1 MILKKKWIELLQ
13 ENNVGDYSINN
24 LSIYRLIADVDL
36 LFTQQCLQTTSQE
49 VNFNRLKLIF
59 DEITGHFLT
68 NTEEDN
74 YWADMPIFVSSY
86 NFKNK
91 APFGELLLRLTQ
103 YLGFY
108 KKILTDKGLVRS
120 VITHRDYS
128 NSGSSDGNNK
138 NFNSETPQINLTN
151 FDDAIKYA
159 SNLTKNEDHS
169 ESETSGESDLTVSSK
184 SWDEEEK
191 NLKYIFYNDLC
202 DFLRKIPQWIYSQ
215 YALDSMPTIDLV
227 KETFNYFKDIY
238 ERR

>member
-13 ENNVGDYSINN
+13 ENNIGDYSVN
-24 LSIYRLIADVDL
+24 SAGIYALITEVDD
-36 LFTQQCLQTTSQE
+36 LFTKQC
-49 VNFNRLKLIF
+49 NPDANNYNRIKRLY
-59 DEITGHFLT
+59 DEITDHFLT
-68 NTEEDN
+68 NTEADN

-91 APFGELLLRLTQ
+91 TPFGELVLRITQ

-108 KKILTDKGLVRS
+108 KKILTDKGLARS
-120 VITHRDYS
+120 VVTHREYS
-128 NSGSSDGNNK
+128 NTGESDGNNK
-138 NFNSETPQINLTN
+138 NYNSETPQINLDN

-159 SNLTKNEDHS
+159 SNLSKNEDHT
-169 ESETSGESDLTVSSK
+169 ESSTSGDSDLTVSSK

-202 DFLRKIPQWIYSQ
+202 DFIRKMPQWVYAQYS
-215 YALDSMPTIDLV
+215 LDTMPAYDIV

>member
-13 ENNVGDYSINN
+13 ENNIGDYSVN
-24 LSIYRLIADVDL
+24 SAGIYALITEVDD
-36 LFTQQCLQTTSQE
+36 LFTKQC
-49 VNFNRLKLIF
+49 NPDANNYNRIKRLY
-59 DEITGHFLT
+59 DEITDHFLT
-68 NTEEDN
+68 NTEADN

-91 APFGELLLRLTQ
+91 TPFGELVLRITQ

-108 KKILTDKGLVRS
+108 KKILTDKGLARS
-120 VITHRDYS
+120 VVTHREYS
-128 NSGSSDGNNK
+128 NTGESDGNNK
-138 NFNSETPQINLTN
+138 NYNSETPQINLDN

-159 SNLTKNEDHS
+159 SNLSKNEDHT
-169 ESETSGESDLTVSSK
+169 ESSTSGDSDLTVSSK

-202 DFLRKIPQWIYSQ
+202 DFIRKMPQWVYSQ
-215 YALDSMPTIDLV
+215 YSLDSMPAYDIV